1 LARPSRPP
9 TRRGRSRPQPLRLLA
24 FVEGLR
30 TEEDYLKHL
39 SRPRKEDVILVIDD
53 FRGTPMALV
62 ERAIRA
68 RAAELRDERK
78 GRGKAADEVWCV
90 FDFDVH
96 PHVRNAI
103 ELAHANDIEVAT
115 SNPCI
120 ELWFIL
126 HHEEQ
131 TAHIER
137 QVAQR
142 LATDLLG
149 CGKHLTREA
158 LQALDPL
165 YAGAMQR
172 AKRLDQKHLGD
183 GSPPRSNPSTD
194 VWRFA
199 ERIRGDRG

>member
-1 LARPSRPP
+1 M
-9 TRRGRSRPQPLRLLA
+9 
-24 FVEGLR
+24 
-30 TEEDYLKHL
+30 
-39 SRPRKEDVILVIDD
+39 IDE

-62 ERAIRA
+62 ERAIRV
-68 RAAELRDERK
+68 RDAELRDERK
-78 GRGKAADEVWCV
+78 GRGKAVDEVWCV

-96 PHVRNAI
+96 PYVRDAI
-103 ELAHANDIEVAT
+103 ELAHVNDIEVAA

-120 ELWFIL
+120 ELWFVL

-137 QVAQR
+137 QAAR
-142 LATDLLG
+142 RRATDLLG

-165 YAGAMQR
+165 YAEATQR
-172 AKRLDQKHLGD
+172 AKRLDQKHFGD

-194 VWRFA
+194 VWRLA
-199 ERIRGDRG
+199 ARLRSD